1 MAVTKSLVSAPLG
14 TKLFIDATTDTNSD
28 AAEDN
33 VSGGATNVKYI
44 EIDNT
49 GNGSAT
55 YVKLQNGTN
64 ATPSSSVPDHVFYAA
79 GSSKVSY
86 VIETGIVFNTGL
98 SYWGT
103 STAASGTS
111 QTDPSV
117 AVVSKILTG

>member
-1 MAVTKSLVSAPLG
+1 MAVTKSIVSAPLG
-14 TKLFIDATTDTNSD
+14 TKLFIDTTTDTNSD

-33 VSGGATNVKYI
+33 VVPGATNVKYV

-49 GNGSAT
+49 GNGAAT
-55 YVKLQNGTN
+55 YVKLLDATN
-64 ATPSSSVPDHVFYAA
+64 ATPSSSVPDHIFYAA

-86 VIETGIVFNTGL
+86 VIETGIVFAAGL

-103 STAASGTS
+103 STAASGVS

-117 AVVSKILTG
+117 AVTSKILTG